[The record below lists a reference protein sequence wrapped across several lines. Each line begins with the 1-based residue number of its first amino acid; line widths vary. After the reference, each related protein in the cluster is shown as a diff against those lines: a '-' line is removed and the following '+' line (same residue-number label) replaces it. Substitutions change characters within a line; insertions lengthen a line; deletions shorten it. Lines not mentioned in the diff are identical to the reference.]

1 MIGIDGEVVV
11 NGRLEHASPTDT
23 LRQDIINDLL
33 GQASIQPITAI
44 ALCNS
49 ASNTCI
55 TENISASEVSFVAG
69 TEATPSYSLVIR
81 KRITIPVLLSIDT
94 VRIYAGSKLYFTATL
109 SQAVGAVAGTR
120 VDITATIKV
129 SGASSLFVDGAN
141 KTSYIAG
148 ESMLRAYIAGR
159 LMPNPVPPI
168 SGYRVKLRLADG
180 SVQTIT
186 PSVSYDSVNN
196 VIVLNASYT
205 PSNDI
210 ALTNIYVSYV
220 NTSNAE
226 IVFITIDFP
235 SSDQPTL
242 TGGAGNTIV
251 VKVSP
256 P

>member
-1 MIGIDGEVVV
+1 MIGIDGEVSI
-11 NGRLEHASPTDT
+11 NGKIEHASPTST
-23 LRQDIINDLL
+23 LKQDIINDLL
-33 GQASIQPITAI
+33 GQASIQPISAI

-55 TENISASEVSFVAG
+55 PESISASEVSFVAG

-81 KRITIPVLLSIDT
+81 KRITIPQLINIDM
-94 VRIYAGSKLYFTATL
+94 VRIYAGSKLYFEAVL
-109 SQAVGAVAGTR
+109 SQGIGAVAGTR
-120 VDITATIKV
+120 VDLTATIKV
-129 SGASSLFVDGAN
+129 SGVSSLFVDGAN

-168 SGYRVKLRLADG
+168 SSYRVKLKLADG
-180 SVQTIT
+180 SVQTLT

-205 PSNDI
+205 PSNDV
-210 ALTNIYVSYV
+210 ALTNLYVSYV

-226 IVFITIDFP
+226 IVFITVDFP

-251 VKVSP
+251 VKISP